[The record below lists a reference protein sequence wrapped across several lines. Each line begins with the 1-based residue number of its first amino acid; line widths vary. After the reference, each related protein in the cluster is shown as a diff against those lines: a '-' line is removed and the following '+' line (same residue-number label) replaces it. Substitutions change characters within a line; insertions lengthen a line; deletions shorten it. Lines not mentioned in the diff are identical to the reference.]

1 MKLKQICILYSSLNN
16 NNNKK
21 KQAFDFS
28 KGNSYTNACL
38 KFLCDAKLITSVLI
52 FLISTK
58 NLLAAYL
65 SFY

>member
-1 MKLKQICILYSSLNN
+1 MKLKQIYILYSNL
-16 NNNKK
+16 NKK

-38 KFLCDAKLITSVLI
+38 KFLCDAKLITSILI
-52 FLISTK
+52 FLISSK